1 LLASVIVPARN
12 AGSTLAACLAALQ
25 RQQGVAGPWEVI
37 VVDDGSCDDTAA
49 IAGAFPVRLLRQPPR
64 GAAAARN
71 AGARAA
77 TGAVLAFTDAD
88 CRPAPGWLAGLL
100 APFADDLVSGAQG
113 LLASDQAGLM
123 ARMVQAEYADKQSH
137 MLARGQVTFADT
149 ASAAY
154 RATVFQAAGGFREDL
169 AAVEDTELAFRLA
182 AAGHTLVMAPDAVVY
197 HRHPETLTAYA
208 RRKLR
213 FGTWGAVA
221 YRAFPERVVDDTRTP
236 GSMRLQLV
244 LAPVLLGALL
254 LAPFNHRARRGAV
267 LAAGAFCLTTL
278 PFARRAART
287 DPAVA
292 AVAPAVFFVRAVALG
307 AGLALGLARAGRGT
321 ASAAQ
326 ASSGGSADEVAG
338 D

>member
-1 LLASVIVPARN
+1 MLASVIVPARD

-25 RQQGVAGPWEVI
+25 AQQGVAGPWEVI
-37 VVDDGSCDDTAA
+37 VVDDGSTDETAA
-49 IAGAFPVRLLRQPPR
+49 LAGGFPVRLLRQPPR

-77 TGAVLAFTDAD
+77 TGRVLAFTDAD

-100 APFADDLVSGAQG
+100 APFADERVSGAQG

-123 ARMVQAEYADKQSH
+123 ARLVQAEYADKQAH
-137 MLARGQVTFADT
+137 MLARGQVSFADT

-154 RATVFQAAGGFREDL
+154 RADVFAAAGGFREDL

-182 AAGHTLVMAPDAVVY
+182 AAGHTLVMAPEAVVF
-197 HRHPETLTAYA
+197 HQHPESLAAYA

-221 YRAFPERVVDDTRTP
+221 YGAFPERVVDDTRTP
-236 GSMRLQLV
+236 GSMRLQL
-244 LAPVLLGALL
+244 L
-254 LAPFNHRARRGAV
+254 LAPLMLTAGALAPCSRQARWTAA
-267 LAAGAFCLTTL
+267 LATGAFCLSTL
-278 PFARRAART
+278 PFARRAARS

-307 AGLALGLARAGRGT
+307 TGLALGFARAGL
-321 ASAAQ
+321 
-326 ASSGGSADEVAG
+326 GGPVKPGDEVTGA
-338 D
+338 